1 MRTPG
6 RDATLGSDAPQS
18 PSPPTLPGGAV
29 ALKYQDL
36 ASACLFILMLGRR
49 IPIQPP
55 VYVGCG
61 FDDFPNYVGH
71 TGIDFYKTTGD
82 VYVARSCGFSASGV
96 PGANVYPAFPGC
108 PHQGTTGKAKV
119 IYAADTGDAEI
130 GKCVILEHTDNTHLI
145 WTRTVY
151 MHLDTVAVAAGAF
164 VATTDVIGTVGHAP
178 SAPVTNSHLH
188 FEVWEQRAAN
198 PGWRTA
204 AELARMPD
212 VIQLGR
218 SVVDPEKY
226 LPPVEGSE
234 LLRIASPP
242 SPAFYPPL
250 PSVELPSWRPQP
262 QFPVDLPVGYV
273 PGSQYVSGSGLGLG
287 DPWWDAAIWK
297 ALGTSMDIYPFL
309 DAPDGKIYVIRAGI
323 FGDWGVQPTVWLLH
337 SDAAY
342 ERMIMT
348 FYALNSWGGGANP
361 LILDVTTG
369 QWIDAGTRIGHI
381 TAVAGSGPHLNFV
394 MFARRAPWTLT
405 NPPFDFTEPDPFMT
419 YAYDIVS
426 PTCFLAKLGAL
437 PYWTNWPHPA
447 FPGCP

>member
-204 AELARMPD
+204 AEIARMPD

-218 SVVDPEKY
+218 AAINPEKY
-226 LPPVEGSE
+226 LPPLAGSE
-234 LLRIASPP
+234 LLHIASPP
-242 SPAFYPPL
+242 PPAGKPNWSPL
-250 PSVELPSWRPQP
+250 DLPSWCPQAR
-262 QFPVDLPVGYV
+262 LPMQNYASANFEVQGGMGFWPPYEA
-273 PGSQYVSGSGLGLG
+273 SIISL
-287 DPWWDAAIWK
+287 AAGGPAVVW
-297 ALGTSMDIYPFL
+297 LPFL
-309 DAPDGKIYVIRAGI
+309 DAPDGRIYVVGSGGPGRYGLIWALWIALQHSGI
-323 FGDWGVQPTVWLLH
+323 EYREQILTYYTLWWAASTTLLVAAGDWISPTTPIAT
-337 SDAAY
+337 SP
-342 ERMIMT
+342 R
-348 FYALNSWGGGANP
+348 
-361 LILDVTTG
+361 
-369 QWIDAGTRIGHI
+369 QAGTTMEWGVFR
-381 TAVAGSGPHLNFV
+381 
-394 MFARRAPWTLT
+394 RRAASSQYWLPGEPIDLNTFDPWGVDAVYGDRAPSCYLSAEPSFFDW
-405 NPPFDFTEPDPFMT
+405 PPVG
-419 YAYDIVS
+419 Y
-426 PTCFLAKLGAL
+426 
-437 PYWTNWPHPA
+437 
-447 FPGCP
+447 PGCP